1 MPINSC
7 PRIGQTLVILWSLVL
22 TRSYFFFL
30 LSYEYYQLN
39 FPGKPKELE
48 RNDLRK
54 VCED

>member
-1 MPINSC
+1 MEFGID
-7 PRIGQTLVILWSLVL
+7 QKL
-22 TRSYFFFL
+22 FFFL